1 MDISQV
7 KKECPDCHNM
17 NTVKYNGVFCGI
29 IYGCPECGNTFRD
42 ETEPPTISN
51 GQSVASTMVYRFGGS
66 GGNSNNTTD
75 DINVN

>member
-29 IYGCPECGNTFRD
+29 IYGCPECGNTFTDKGYTVYSTGQDFLDAMD
-42 ETEPPTISN
+42 EIIAHNETH
-51 GQSVASTMVYRFGGS
+51 S
-66 GGNSNNTTD
+66 G
-75 DINVN
+75 